1 MKVKRPHRIGHV
13 VRGVFGLTMK
23 ALAWLFTSERAA
35 RALTVMASL
44 VTIIGLPLILLQLND
59 LPDQRASRTV
69 QILMGVDQQLS
80 AGA

>member
-1 MKVKRPHRIGHV
+1 
-13 VRGVFGLTMK
+13 MK